1 MKEINQRR
9 KGLKMTEDEW
19 FALWMFENIKRWRI
33 KKFEYQDLRNVVK
46 EGGNDVLEKFEVKF
60 KDMKDEGH
68 RRGVPSV
75 M

>member
-1 MKEINQRR
+1 M
-9 KGLKMTEDEW
+9 EDEW
-19 FALWMFENIKRWRI
+19 FTLWMFENIKKRWRI

-68 RRGVPSV
+68 GRGVPSV

>member
-1 MKEINQRR
+1 M
-9 KGLKMTEDEW
+9 
-19 FALWMFENIKRWRI
+19 